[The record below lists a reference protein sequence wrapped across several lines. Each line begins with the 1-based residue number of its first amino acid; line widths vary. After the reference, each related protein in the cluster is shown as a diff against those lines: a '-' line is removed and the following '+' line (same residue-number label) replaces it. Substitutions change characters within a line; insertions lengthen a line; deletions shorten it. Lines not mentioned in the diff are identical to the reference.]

1 MEDVDSRQSAL
12 ASIKNKAEELI
23 KQAGDKEDT
32 AVQGME
38 TVNVG
43 GIGREGNIFGEIFRL
58 LKLILIPLCSG
69 LY

>member
-32 AVQGME
+32 AVQGTK
-38 TVNVG
+38 TVNVVS
-43 GIGREGNIFGEIFRL
+43 IGKEGYL
-58 LKLILIPLCSG
+58 
-69 LY
+69 